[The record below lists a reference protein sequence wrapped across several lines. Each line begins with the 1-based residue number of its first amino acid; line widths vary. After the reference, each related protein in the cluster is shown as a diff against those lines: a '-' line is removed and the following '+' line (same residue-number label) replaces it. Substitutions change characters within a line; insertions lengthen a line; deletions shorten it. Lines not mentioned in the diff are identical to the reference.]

1 MMTTNDPLAPP
12 PAMPPPGPQVPP
24 PVVFNPGLLIV
35 GLLIALP
42 VGGVANILSGLMGMA
57 TGNKILAFLVGIL
70 PGVIFI
76 GLSRLAP
83 KNGFGHGL
91 LIGGCIVALIGGAC
105 GASMVGTSFH

>member
-1 MMTTNDPLAPP
+1 MTANDPLPP
-12 PAMPPPGPQVPP
+12 PPEMPPPGPPTPP

-42 VGGVANILSGLMGMA
+42 VGGVANIVAGLMGMS
-57 TGNKILAFLVGIL
+57 TNNKALAFLVGII
-70 PGVIFI
+70 PGAIFVA
-76 GLSRLAP
+76 LSRLAP